1 MSHEFSSVTLNG
13 VRKAL
18 LELGWLDEVI
28 ATASAT
34 TRDSLQHVEAKRYH
48 PGSVLDEVVELLAQK
63 HGLGAS
69 ETMMRTV
76 VARSLEGVVAPL
88 ARIFITIMGNS
99 PRVLFEKFDT
109 LIQASSRGVHAKWE
123 AEGPT
128 AGVLTLLYGVPRTL
142 AVAHGWKG
150 ALLHVLAFCKTQG
163 TVDVLEFGD
172 SGNSVRLRVRWS

>member
-1 MSHEFSSVTLNG
+1 MSHEFAAVTING

-18 LELGWLDEVI
+18 LELGWFDEVL
-28 ATASAT
+28 AAASAT
-34 TRDSLQHVEAKRYH
+34 TRESLQHVEARRYH
-48 PGSVLDEVVELLAQK
+48 PGSVLDEVVDLLAQK
-63 HGLGAS
+63 HDLAAP

-76 VARSLEGVVAPL
+76 VARSLEGIVAPL
-88 ARIFITIMGNS
+88 ARVFITIMGNS
-99 PRVLFEKFDT
+99 PRVLLEKFDT

-128 AGVLTLLYGVPRTL
+128 AGVLTLSYGVARSL

-150 ALLHVLAFCKTQG
+150 ALLHLLVFCKTQG

-172 SGNSVRLRVRWS
+172 GGNSVRLRVRWS